1 MKVIKAVFFTVVI
14 TLAVLIIEPI
24 RFFVGMAGF
33 VIFGMLIADTMKNY
47 RKIKRA
53 EDIKGKGERK

>member
-24 RFFVGMAGF
+24 RFFVSMASL
-33 VIFGMLIADTMKNY
+33 VIIVMVVMDTIKEY
-47 RKIKRA
+47 RKTQK
-53 EDIKGKGERK
+53 K

>member
-24 RFFVGMAGF
+24 RFFVSMASL
-33 VIFGMLIADTMKNY
+33 VIIVMVVMDTIKDY
-47 RKIKRA
+47 RKTQREKVSVKR
-53 EDIKGKGERK
+53 K

>member
-1 MKVIKAVFFTVVI
+1 MKVIKTVFLTVAI
-14 TLAVLIIEPI
+14 TLAVLMIEPI

>member
-24 RFFVGMAGF
+24 RFFVSMASL
-33 VIFGMLIADTMKNY
+33 VIIVMVVMDTIKEY
-47 RKIKRA
+47 RKTQKEKVRVKR
-53 EDIKGKGERK
+53 K

>member
-1 MKVIKAVFFTVVI
+1 MKVIKAIFFTVVI